1 MREFLWGNSELE
13 YWREDFRMSS
23 DKTLELVRNKAGIYA
38 MWQVLGLAVRGISKH
53 SECCLMSNVK
63 RHLCNSA

>member
-1 MREFLWGNSELE
+1 
-13 YWREDFRMSS
+13 MSS
-23 DKTLELVRNKAGIYA
+23 DKTLEVVRNKAGMYI
-38 MWQVLGLAVRGISKH
+38 LGLAVRGIFKH